1 MDHLEDEQR
10 RPRRVPV
17 QRLADPLQGD
27 VRVEGE
33 AREAAPVN
41 LSSYEFPINL

>member
-17 QRLADPLQGD
+17 QRLADPLQGY
-27 VRVEGE
+27 VRVKGE
-33 AREAAPVN
+33 ARESTPVN
-41 LSSYEFPINL
+41 LSS